1 MLTNEE
7 FEAKINIIKD
17 NIELFKKC
25 DEAEKKLFDIYKYI
39 IEQNSDSKKGKV

>member
-7 FEAKINIIKD
+7 FEAKIQIIKE

-25 DEAEKKLFDIYKYI
+25 DEAEKKLFEIYKYI
-39 IEQNSDSKKGKV
+39 IEKNEDI